1 MFHGQ
6 DFFQP
11 SSSAA
16 VQLEAALV
24 LLDLCQLAV
33 TEIQIC

>member
-11 SSSAA
+11 SFSAA
-16 VQLEAALV
+16 AQLEGALV
-24 LLDLCQLAV
+24 LLDLCQLTV
-33 TEIQIC
+33 TKIQLC